1 MSQDTD
7 QMELLEQAR
16 QRARKVL
23 DDLVRQRDE
32 LLAHPPD
39 LAPAQLEAGRL
50 AMARAVDAARRM
62 LHSIEQALAIAR
74 GFLN

>member
-1 MSQDTD
+1 MSQETD

-32 LLAHPPD
+32 LLAHPPA
-39 LAPAQLEAGRL
+39 LAPSQLETGRQ
-50 AMARAVDAARRM
+50 AMSNAVDAAQRM